1 MPAVDVAPF
10 WMSCMGGSQGKP
22 QEGDEVQEQPPCC
35 PVLISTKKQEDK
47 EQKNK
52 NGLVQAERPSFAEKV
67 LQTGL
72 A

>member
-1 MPAVDVAPF
+1 
-10 WMSCMGGSQGKP
+10 MGGSQGKP
-22 QEGDEVQEQPPCC
+22 QEGHEVQGQPLCC

-47 EQKNK
+47 EHKNK
-52 NGLVQAERPSFAEKV
+52 NGLIQAERPSFTEEV